1 MKKIFIAALVLGTG
15 IITSCT
21 KQANPQPVAATIEHN
36 TAPYIKDIGT
46 AD

>member
-1 MKKIFIAALVLGTG
+1 MKKIVIAAIVISTG
-15 IITSCT
+15 MALSCRKNEVVKPT
-21 KQANPQPVAATIEHN
+21 AIVIEHN